1 MVIQK
6 KDETGIEQGIDAP
19 EPIFKLPR
27 DVLEVTHPTR
37 ASSLSP
43 LSLLAPF
50 VATDFG
56 RGVTARCAGCRS
68 RGQVGES
75 SGRGMSKGK

>member
-1 MVIQK
+1 M
-6 KDETGIEQGIDAP
+6 EQGKDAP
-19 EPIFKLPR
+19 EPILELPR

-50 VATDFG
+50 VATDLG
-56 RGVTARCAGCRS
+56 RGVTTRCAGCRS
-68 RGQVGES
+68 HGQVGES
-75 SGRGMSKGK
+75 PRRGMRRGK